1 MLRVNPTVCDQYQLS
16 MCQYTLCL
24 LMPMQFSSFCI
35 TDSRLGFVGQVPLE
49 GIIILNT
56 PLSPLPPCLLYFSL
70 PSFSPSPLLPH
81 FPTLI
86 TPLSPIFPLSHLPSS
101 THYTDSEPK
110 NVYPEELLRPDLF

>member
-16 MCQYTLCL
+16 ICQYTLCL

-56 PLSPLPPCLLYFSL
+56 PPLPSLLSPFLSL
-70 PSFSPSPLLPH
+70 PSFSPSPLLPQ

-86 TPLSPIFPLSHLPSS
+86 TPLPPIFPLLHI
-101 THYTDSEPK
+101 TQIV
-110 NVYPEELLRPDLF
+110 NLRCIP

>member
-1 MLRVNPTVCDQYQLS
+1 
-16 MCQYTLCL
+16 
-24 LMPMQFSSFCI
+24 MQFSSFCI

-56 PLSPLPPCLLYFSL
+56 PPLPSLLSPLLSL